1 MLPSLCKIAWEWFLA
16 LGSSCFSSDGKVQG
30 FFCLFYVRWGWE
42 NKTGKKCFAQRG
54 KKQVLIALGENHLSG
69 GKAVDWVGENTT
81 AIAFLFF
88 LMVSF

>member
-1 MLPSLCKIAWEWFLA
+1 
-16 LGSSCFSSDGKVQG
+16 
-30 FFCLFYVRWGWE
+30 VRWGWE
-42 NKTGKKCFAQRG
+42 NKTGKKCFAQLG

-69 GKAVDWVGENTT
+69 GKALDWVGENTS